1 MKFNKVDGITPELLA
16 ALERMSFEDMREIQR
31 LAIEP
36 ILKGSDVLGQS
47 KTGSGKTLA
56 FGIPA
61 ILRAN
66 IGSGRADTLIV
77 APTRELV
84 QQISKE
90 LQQVASGVKNF
101 KIVLLYG
108 GVPLR
113 EQAKSFAQG
122 ADIIIATPGRL
133 IDHLSKETIDLNNI
147 RTVVLDEADKMLN
160 MGFYDDIIKIVNS
173 CPKLEQRVL
182 FSATFPQSIEKLAD
196 KLLQN
201 PTVIKLEDDTK
212 NRNIEEFYYKCSNK
226 FKALNQ
232 ILQSDKPKS
241 TLIFCNTK
249 AEVANLTD
257 TLYDYGHSVID
268 LHGDLEQQERD
279 EAIIEFENGSKRVLV
294 ATDIASRGIDIKD
307 IELVINYDATKNE
320 ETYTH
325 RIGRCGR
332 SDAKG
337 ISKTLIVNRDL
348 AKCNY
353 ILKRAVEQNLTN
365 LKPEGSY
372 KLTSSLNT
380 LCINGGKKD
389 KLRAGDILGT
399 LCKEVGINHK
409 DIGKITITPKRAYVA
424 VDKKALNKF
433 KKELKNLRVK
443 KRKYVTWVL

>member
-66 IGSGRADTLIV
+66 IGSGRANTLIV
-77 APTRELV
+77 APARELV

-212 NRNIEEFYYKCSNK
+212 NRNIEEFYY
-226 FKALNQ
+226 
-232 ILQSDKPKS
+232 
-241 TLIFCNTK
+241 
-249 AEVANLTD
+249 
-257 TLYDYGHSVID
+257 
-268 LHGDLEQQERD
+268 
-279 EAIIEFENGSKRVLV
+279 
-294 ATDIASRGIDIKD
+294 
-307 IELVINYDATKNE
+307 
-320 ETYTH
+320 
-325 RIGRCGR
+325 
-332 SDAKG
+332 
-337 ISKTLIVNRDL
+337 
-348 AKCNY
+348 
-353 ILKRAVEQNLTN
+353 N
-365 LKPEGSY
+365 LK
-372 KLTSSLNT
+372 L
-380 LCINGGKKD
+380 
-389 KLRAGDILGT
+389 
-399 LCKEVGINHK
+399 
-409 DIGKITITPKRAYVA
+409 
-424 VDKKALNKF
+424 
-433 KKELKNLRVK
+433 
-443 KRKYVTWVL
+443 

>member
-1 MKFNKVDGITPELLA
+1 
-16 ALERMSFEDMREIQR
+16 
-31 LAIEP
+31 
-36 ILKGSDVLGQS
+36 
-47 KTGSGKTLA
+47 
-56 FGIPA
+56 
-61 ILRAN
+61 
-66 IGSGRADTLIV
+66 
-77 APTRELV
+77 
-84 QQISKE
+84 
-90 LQQVASGVKNF
+90 
-101 KIVLLYG
+101 
-108 GVPLR
+108 
-113 EQAKSFAQG
+113 
-122 ADIIIATPGRL
+122 
-133 IDHLSKETIDLNNI
+133 
-147 RTVVLDEADKMLN
+147 
-160 MGFYDDIIKIVNS
+160 
-173 CPKLEQRVL
+173 
-182 FSATFPQSIEKLAD
+182 
-196 KLLQN
+196 
-201 PTVIKLEDDTK
+201 
-212 NRNIEEFYYKCSNK
+212 
-226 FKALNQ
+226 
-232 ILQSDKPKS
+232 
-241 TLIFCNTK
+241 
-249 AEVANLTD
+249 
-257 TLYDYGHSVID
+257 

-279 EAIIEFENGSKRVLV
+279 EAIIEFENGAKRVLV